1 MATTLTFL
9 QMAEKVLEEEKQP
22 LTASEIWQVAVSKG
36 YDRLVGS
43 KGKTPWASLGALI
56 YVDVRDNSST
66 SFVPL
71 GTRPKRFILKS
82 QVDIL
87 GGVIPEATKTPK
99 IQTPKVEFLEKDL
112 HPLMVYY
119 GFYYLKAY
127 LKTINHS
134 KSDKKGFGE
143 WVHPDIVGC
152 YFPYK
157 DWEGE
162 VVEVSTLMGNTS
174 VKLYSFELKRELSIS
189 NIRESFFQ
197 AVSNSSWANEG
208 YLVAA
213 NIDTDD
219 DFRNELKRLSS
230 AFGIGVIQLDIDDP
244 DSANIILPANSKDF
258 IDWDTVNK
266 LSGINSDFRDFL
278 KRIRNDINSKEIRRE
293 KYDTVL
299 GKEELTKSLAKK
311 KGVS

>member
-1 MATTLTFL
+1 MAITFL

-22 LTASEIWQVAVSKG
+22 LKVSEIWQIAASKG
-36 YDRLVGS
+36 YDKLVDS
-43 KGKTPWASLGALI
+43 KGKTPWDTLSAQI
-56 YVDVRDNSST
+56 YVDVRDNPKT
-66 SFVPL
+66 NFVPL

-82 QVDIL
+82 QRNISSE
-87 GGVIPEATKTPK
+87 VIPETTKIK
-99 IQTPKVEFLEKDL
+99 ASKFEFLEKDL
-112 HPLMVYY
+112 HPLTVYY
-119 GFYYLKAY
+119 GFYYLKAH
-127 LKTINHS
+127 LKTKNHS

-157 DWEGE
+157 DWDNE

-174 VKLYSFELKRELSIS
+174 VKLYSFELKRELSIL
-189 NIRESFFQ
+189 NLRESFFQ

-219 DFRNELKRLSS
+219 DFRSELKRLST
-230 AFGIGVIQLDIDDP
+230 AFGIGVIQLDISDP
-244 DSANIILPANSKDF
+244 DSTDIILPASSKDF

-266 LSGINSDFRDFL
+266 LSGINPDFRDFL
-278 KRIRNDINSKEIRRE
+278 KRIRNDMKNQEIRKE
-293 KYDTVL
+293 KYDVVL
-299 GKEELTKSLAKK
+299 DKEELVMSFAKK
-311 KGVS
+311 KGSS

>member
-1 MATTLTFL
+1 MALTFL
-9 QMAEKVLEEEKQP
+9 QMAKKVLEEEKQP
-22 LTASEIWQVAVSKG
+22 LSASEIWQIAVSKG
-36 YDRLVGS
+36 YDKLVET
-43 KGKTPWASLGALI
+43 KGKTPWGTLSALF

-66 SFVPL
+66 DFVPL
-71 GTRPKRFILKS
+71 GARPKRFILKS

-87 GGVIPEATKTPK
+87 GGVIPETTKTPK
-99 IQTPKVEFLEKDL
+99 IQTSKIEFLEKDL

-174 VKLYSFELKRELSIS
+174 VKLFSFELKRELSIS
-189 NIRESFFQ
+189 NIREFFFQ

-208 YLVAA
+208 YLAAA

-219 DFRNELKRLSS
+219 DFRNELKRLST

-244 DSANIILPANSKDF
+244 DFSDIILPANSKDF

-266 LSGINSDFRDFL
+266 LSGINPDFRDFL
-278 KRIRNDINSKEIRRE
+278 KRIRNDMKNQEIRKE
-293 KYDTVL
+293 LYDTVL
-299 GKEELTKSLAKK
+299 DKEELAQSFAKK
-311 KGVS
+311 KGSS

>member
-1 MATTLTFL
+1 MAITFL

-22 LTASEIWQVAVSKG
+22 LTASEIWQVAVGRG
-36 YDRLVGS
+36 YDKLVSS
-43 KGKTPWASLGALI
+43 KGKTPWATLGALI
-56 YVDVRDNSST
+56 YVDVRDNPAT
-66 SFVPL
+66 AFVPL
-71 GTRPKRFILKS
+71 GARPKRFILKS

-87 GGVIPEATKTPK
+87 GGKIPESTKTPQ
-99 IQTPKVEFLEKDL
+99 IQTTKAEFLEKDL

-127 LKTINHS
+127 LKTIYHS

-162 VVEVSTLMGNTS
+162 VVEVSTLMGNTA

-213 NIDTDD
+213 AIDNDE

-244 DSANIILPANSKDF
+244 DSSDIILPANSKDF
-258 IDWDTVNK
+258 VDWDTVNK
-266 LSGINSDFRDFL
+266 LSGINPDFREFL
-278 KRIRNDINSKEIRRE
+278 KRIRNDMKNQEIRKE
-293 KYDTVL
+293 WYDTVL
-299 GKEELTKSLAKK
+299 DKEELAKSFAKK
-311 KGVS
+311 KASS

>member
-1 MATTLTFL
+1 MSITFL
-9 QMAEKVLEEEKQP
+9 EMAEKVLEEEKQP
-22 LTASEIWQVAVSKG
+22 LTASEIWLVAVNKG
-36 YDRLVGS
+36 YDKLLSS
-43 KGKTPWASLGALI
+43 KGKTPWATLGALI
-56 YVDVRDNSST
+56 YVDVRDNQST
-66 SFVPL
+66 LFVPL
-71 GTRPKRFILKS
+71 GTRPKRFILKN
-82 QVDIL
+82 QIDTL
-87 GGVIPEATKTPK
+87 GGVIPETTKTPK
-99 IQTPKVEFLEKDL
+99 IETPKIEFLEKDL

-157 DWEGE
+157 DWKGE

-174 VKLYSFELKRELSIS
+174 VKMYSFELKRELSIA
-189 NIRESFFQ
+189 NIREAFFQ

-219 DFRNELKRLSS
+219 DFRNELKRLSTS
-230 AFGIGVIQLDIDDP
+230 FGIGVIELNIDDP
-244 DSANIILPANSKDF
+244 DSSDILLPANSKDF
-258 IDWDTVNK
+258 IDWETVNK
-266 LSGINSDFRDFL
+266 LSSINPDFNNFL
-278 KRIRNDINSKEIRRE
+278 NRITNDMKSKEIRKE
-293 KYDTVL
+293 MYDAVL
-299 GKEELTKSLAKK
+299 NKEDLIKLLSKK
-311 KGVS
+311 KQS